1 MIKVLTLMNNLMDE
15 MGLPYTF
22 DRWDAEL
29 ELPHFIGEVSE
40 VPTLDEDGENE
51 YSFILTGFAMN
62 YGYLLG
68 VADKFKKRFK
78 TSEIIDGIVVK
89 YNSTIIISG
98 ERDELKQVQ
107 VNFTIKEWSVID

>member
-22 DRWDAEL
+22 DRWDTEL
-29 ELPHFIGEVSE
+29 ELPHFIGEISE
-40 VPTLDEDGENE
+40 NPTVDEDGKNE
-51 YSFILTGFAMN
+51 YSFILTGFAIN
-62 YGYLLG
+62 YSYLFDI
-68 VADKFKKRFK
+68 AEKFRKRFK

-89 YNSTIIISG
+89 YNNTIIISG